1 MDFVE
6 NVGEILHRKTCVQVK
21 RAKGKNGFSEM
32 GGARSGALGFPRPR
46 RLRKFRKILRHKVHR
61 VHLPGAAI
69 EAVQGSGVGGEAE
82 CQFVGVQGRP
92 WRP

>member
-1 MDFVE
+1 MD
-6 NVGEILHRKTCVQVK
+6 LSKMLVK
-21 RAKGKNGFSEM
+21 FCTEKLAFKSSVPRERTDFPKWGSAER
-32 GGARSGALGFPRPR
+32 GARFSRPR

-69 EAVQGSGVGGEAE
+69 ETVQGSGVGGEAE
-82 CQFVGVQGRP
+82 RQFIGVQGLA